1 MVATAGCTRES
12 EMVQAAR
19 AAVLQARNWARAYSI
34 GPNDDLNY
42 IHDGDHAHRE
52 ALRECAGLY
61 EVSESRLAELLV
73 GGENYTVDDA
83 RAWLSGVLAYH
94 SACLD
99 GLEETGFDK
108 SHAGAQNLSV
118 LVGEALSLYAKHR
131 GSRRPSAN
139 SKADF
144 VVAHDGSAGT
154 HKTINGA
161 LAALTRMGQNRP
173 QRVIIYVKSGICR
186 ENVEIQ
192 HHMKNLMFVGDGTDK
207 TIVTGSRNVPDG
219 TTTTGIW
226 GDGFWARDMTF
237 ENTVGPHQAV
247 ALRVASDLS
256 VIYRCSFKA
265 YQDTLF
271 TLSLRQFYRDCHI
284 YGTINFIFGD
294 VAAVFQNCDIFVR
307 RLMDHQANMIT
318 AQGRDHPESNTGISI
333 IGSFALSTLYYAEYL
348 NKGVGALTA
357 NRVKWNGFHVLNNAE
372 EASPFT
378 VSRFIH
384 GENWIPETG
393 VPFSLEI

>member
-1 MVATAGCTRES
+1 MSSCTATTTFYLLLLAMVATAGCTRES

-131 GSRRPSAN
+131 GSRRPS
-139 SKADF
+139 
-144 VVAHDGSAGT
+144 
-154 HKTINGA
+154 
-161 LAALTRMGQNRP
+161 
-173 QRVIIYVKSGICR
+173 
-186 ENVEIQ
+186 
-192 HHMKNLMFVGDGTDK
+192 
-207 TIVTGSRNVPDG
+207 
-219 TTTTGIW
+219 GIW

-256 VIYRCSFKA
+256 TDLDGI
-265 YQDTLF
+265 
-271 TLSLRQFYRDCHI
+271 I
-284 YGTINFIFGD
+284 
-294 VAAVFQNCDIFVR
+294 
-307 RLMDHQANMIT
+307 
-318 AQGRDHPESNTGISI
+318 HPKGWTEWK
-333 IGSFALSTLYYAEYL
+333 GSFALSTLYYAEYL

>member
-1 MVATAGCTRES
+1 MSSCTATTTFYLLLLAMVATAGCTRES
-12 EMVQAAR
+12 EM
-19 AAVLQARNWARAYSI
+19 
-34 GPNDDLNY
+34 
-42 IHDGDHAHRE
+42 

-61 EVSESRLAELLV
+61 EMSESRLAELLV
-73 GGENYTVDDA
+73 GGDNYTVDDA

-131 GSRRPSAN
+131 GLCSRRPSGVPRRPRSN
-139 SKADF
+139 P
-144 VVAHDGSAGT
+144 
-154 HKTINGA
+154 NGGI
-161 LAALTRMGQNRP
+161 LTSWN
-173 QRVIIYVKSGICR
+173 QRITRQTLNLR

-192 HHMKNLMFVGDGTDK
+192 HHMKNLMFVGDG
-207 TIVTGSRNVPDG
+207 V
-219 TTTTGIW
+219 W
-226 GDGFWARDMTF
+226 GDSFWARDMTF
-237 ENTVGPHQAV
+237 VNTVGPHQAV

-256 VIYRCSFKA
+256 IIYR
-265 YQDTLF
+265 
-271 TLSLRQFYRDCHI
+271 LRP
-284 YGTINFIFGD
+284 
-294 VAAVFQNCDIFVR
+294 
-307 RLMDHQANMIT
+307 MDHQANMIT

-333 IGSFALSTLYYAEYL
+333 IGSRIRSTSDFFLVKGSFKTYLGRPWKKYSRTVLILKTDLDGIIHPKGWTEWKGSFAHSTLYYAEYL